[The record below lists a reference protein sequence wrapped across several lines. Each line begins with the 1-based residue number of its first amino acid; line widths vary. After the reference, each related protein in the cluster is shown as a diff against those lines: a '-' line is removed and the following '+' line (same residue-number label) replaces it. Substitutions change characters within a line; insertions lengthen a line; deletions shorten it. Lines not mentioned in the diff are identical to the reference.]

1 MPTSLEFREL
11 FLEYSKLK
19 FLKDICQE
27 KIDELLKMKKK
38 LLKLLTLSLR
48 TQ

>member
-27 KIDELLKMKKK
+27 KIDELLKMKK
-38 LLKLLTLSLR
+38 SLESSM
-48 TQ
+48 TNT